1 MKELATLFD
10 HNTGGG
16 LTVSSSNVEL
26 LGRNTFRD
34 NIRSAI
40 SVDGSDLR
48 ISGENFFVGNSNPL
62 LPQFYSC
69 CSAGIQAHDSM
80 VAILGQCTFANNAGP
95 NVTGAVCIQRRTL
108 QWNGIAEFVSKS
120 GNYAGGIFVQDSV
133 FNFTGVCTFIQNSG
147 PSGAA
152 IYSVTSTINMDGNA
166 LFQSNSVLRDGGTI
180 SATSSTLVDWH
191 WNLCE

>member
-26 LGRNTFRD
+26 LGRNTYQD
-34 NIRSAI
+34 IRSGI

-48 ISGENFFVGNSNPL
+48 ISGETFFVGNSNPL
-62 LPQFYSC
+62 LPQFYS
-69 CSAGIQAHDSM
+69 AGIQAHDSM
-80 VAILGQCTFANNAGP
+80 VTILGQCTFANNTGP
-95 NVTGAVCIQRRTL
+95 NATGAVSIQQTTL
-108 QWNGIAEFVSKS
+108 QWNGIAEFVNNYE
-120 GNYAGGIFVQDSV
+120 NYASGIFIQDSV
-133 FNFTGVCTFIQNSG
+133 FDFTVECKFIQNSG

-152 IYSVTSTINMDGNA
+152 INSLTSTINMDGNA
-166 LFQSNSVLRDGGTI
+166 LFQSNWGCYLCYQQYPR
-180 SATSSTLVDWH
+180 VDRH